1 MKCKTHSHERNRFG
15 AFSNTCRPVHD
26 QSMRNCPRAF
36 MLIHLHNRPRRT
48 RCAPSEGKHGAAHSC
63 YLCRML
69 HVTAV
74 TALCCRCLCCLCSR
88 DTNAS
93 GTSTDWYQLAD
104 CTVDLASKICVTG
117 SSVSSITRESEPQHF
132 RRSHQPL
139 SIHFSRVLCERLFSF
154 VDDCC
159 IYDSLR
165 AG

>member
-1 MKCKTHSHERNRFG
+1 MALLQTHADESMAKACAIALVH
-15 AFSNTCRPVHD
+15 SCQSTCTPGRDVHD
-26 QSMRNCPRAF
+26 V
-36 MLIHLHNRPRRT
+36 HRRKAST
-48 RCAPSEGKHGAAHSC
+48 APLTLATCA
-63 YLCRML
+63 RML

-88 DTNAS
+88 ETNAF

-104 CTVDLASKICVTG
+104 CTVDVASKICVTG

-159 IYDSLR
+159 ICDSLP